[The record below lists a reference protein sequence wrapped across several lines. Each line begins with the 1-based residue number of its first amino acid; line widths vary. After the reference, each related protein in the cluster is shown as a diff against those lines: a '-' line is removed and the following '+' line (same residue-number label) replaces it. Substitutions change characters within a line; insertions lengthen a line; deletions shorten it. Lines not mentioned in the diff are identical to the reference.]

1 MFSNFDAGWVDF
13 ELPGTYAYGLSYLTP
28 VPFEWLDA
36 AIHGLET
43 LQPFC
48 VKGYLEPC
56 RMICTVSYRNCY
68 VVCEDDDRAVLD
80 ANKLQFKCS
89 TMGMLEFCQQLADDI
104 QRDLDA
110 WAGFY
115 SHCEDSDLPANK
127 QRLLQKLER
136 LRELIEQRR
145 DAFAEGQMFIGWL

>member
-1 MFSNFDAGWVDF
+1 MFSNVDAGWADF
-13 ELPGTYAYGLSYLTP
+13 QLPGTYPYSLSYLTP

-48 VKGYLEPC
+48 VKGYLEPG

-68 VVCEDDDRAVLD
+68 VVCEDDDRTVED
-80 ANKLQFKCS
+80 ADKLNFKCS
-89 TMGMLEFCQQLADDI
+89 TMGMLEFCQQLAEDI

-110 WAGFY
+110 WACFY
-115 SHCEDSDLPANK
+115 ASSKPDDKAL
-127 QRLLQKLER
+127 LER
-136 LRELIEQRR
+136 KLVQLHQLIRKRESIL
-145 DAFAEGQMFIGWL
+145 AGQSSFYGWL

>member
-1 MFSNFDAGWVDF
+1 MFSNIHAGWVRF
-13 ELPGTYAYGLSYLTP
+13 QLPGTSACDLSYLTP
-28 VPFEWLDA
+28 IPLEWLDA

-48 VKGYLEPC
+48 VKGYLEPG

-68 VVCEDDDRAVLD
+68 VVCEDDDRAVED
-80 ANKLQFKCS
+80 ANKLPFKCS

-110 WAGFY
+110 WACFY
-115 SHCEDSDLPANK
+115 ASSKPDDKAL
-127 QRLLQKLER
+127 LER
-136 LRELIEQRR
+136 KLAQLRQLIRKR
-145 DAFAEGQMFIGWL
+145 EGILAGQSSFYGWL